1 MIFVSFPTLQPGDSS
16 TQEPSDMG
24 CVQSAPRRSPRRE
37 LLSPPLAL
45 LQRPGGTAL
54 PAFAAQWVPGTWCGV
69 AWCSSQ
75 QRPGP
80 PPTPSPSPCPPA
92 FLPEQ
97 RGALLNLD
105 ALKIAAPGL
114 SSEKPEPVRGQ
125 LRPPLCPASA
135 GLSQHGVQGSGPAC
149 WPVVRAWSRHRRTI
163 AAGEQASHQALPQ
176 GFRGLH
182 SDL

>member
-1 MIFVSFPTLQPGDSS
+1 MSPSPHSS
-16 TQEPSDMG
+16 Q
-24 CVQSAPRRSPRRE
+24 
-37 LLSPPLAL
+37 
-45 LQRPGGTAL
+45 GTAPLRSHQTWGVCRAHPAGAPGESCFLL
-54 PAFAAQWVPGTWCGV
+54 PSPSCNVLVAPPSLPLLRSGSPEPGV

-75 QRPGP
+75 QRPGT

-114 SSEKPEPVRGQ
+114 GNEKPEPVRGQ

-149 WPVVRAWSRHRRTI
+149 WPVVRAWSRHRRTT